1 MFQWDS
7 FRPDLGIDTGGG
19 EVFDPGRNSGI
30 LFGERA
36 DLFAALCKQGA
47 DEQASLL

>member
-1 MFQWDS
+1 MLKWDC
-7 FRPDLGIDTGGG
+7 FRPDLVVDTGGG
-19 EVFDPGRNSGI
+19 EVIDPGCNSGK

-47 DEQASLL
+47 DEQACLL